1 MKPTNKRTL
10 IIVALAIMEFLVM
23 SIIIGSFVMGRI
35 SSTTFWTALIVT
47 CLAMPPLAF
56 LATRHITS
64 GIKSPQEQ
72 AASAADDFNL
82 DELIAP
88 RTPES
93 TIIEIISIAL
103 LIIAW
108 YIILTSHSSY
118 RDIRFLGTLTI
129 AIIGLLVNAYI
140 PDNSFLFGKLNN
152 IKQVQISIRLRR
164 ILAVIF
170 SIYATL
176 YTCTCFNTTVLGYVF
191 LGITALTIIVFR
203 IIQDKAR

>member
-23 SIIIGSFVMGRI
+23 AIIIGSFVMGRI

-56 LATRHITS
+56 LATRYITS

-72 AASAADDFNL
+72 AEGADDFNL

-118 RDIRFLGTLTI
+118 RGIRFLGTLTI

-140 PDNSFLFGKLNN
+140 PGNSFLFGKFNN
-152 IKQVQISIRLRR
+152 IRQVQISIRLRR

-170 SIYATL
+170 SIYAAL